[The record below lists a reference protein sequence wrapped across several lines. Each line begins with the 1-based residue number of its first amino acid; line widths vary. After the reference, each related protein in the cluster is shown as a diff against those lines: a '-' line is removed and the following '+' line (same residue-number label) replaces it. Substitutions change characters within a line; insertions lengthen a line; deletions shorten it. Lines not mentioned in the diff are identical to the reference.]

1 MGRAFEYRKTRKMKR
16 WASMSKAFTRI
27 TKNLIMAVREDGA
40 NPETNYKLRLLIQN
54 ARQVNMPKENVERA
68 IRKATDKDQGD
79 YKTVVYEGYAQ
90 HGIAVLVE
98 TVTDNPTRTV
108 ANIRSYFNKF
118 SGSLG
123 TSGSVEFM
131 FEHKCYFKVPGEGL
145 DLEEFELGMIDY
157 GVDGIFLDDENEF
170 VMVCGPFGQFGAISA
185 ALDEKGMEIRESGT
199 EYVPIDTKEL
209 HKEQMADVIPLLEM
223 FGDDDDVQHVYS
235 TLA

>member
-1 MGRAFEYRKTRKMKR
+1 
-16 WASMSKAFTRI
+16 
-27 TKNLIMAVREDGA
+27 MAVREDGA